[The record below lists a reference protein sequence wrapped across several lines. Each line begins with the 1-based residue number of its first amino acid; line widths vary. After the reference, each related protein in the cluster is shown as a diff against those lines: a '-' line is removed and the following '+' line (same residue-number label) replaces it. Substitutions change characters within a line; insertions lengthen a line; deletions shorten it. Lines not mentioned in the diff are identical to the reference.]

1 VRYSLRHSR
10 FIGLLA
16 FVLAGCPVPI
26 PPLGYIGVHG
36 NIPDRPSDLIVK
48 GKTTRADVLLL
59 LGSPDSL
66 SPDGRRFEYH
76 SELHQGG
83 VLFVIAA
90 AGQAGGLGPEAFRE
104 RRLIV
109 GFDANGVVDAVEFED
124 KSCTR
129 VAGFGGNTGG
139 RSGPCLP
146 VSEGGAIALQQG
158 PPEGYYVPRTT
169 DASFE
174 DAWWS
179 PACRARGPMEGYLGK
194 VILTEDALILS
205 GTGRKLLA
213 QSSVVTIRI
222 PLADIGELVRATD
235 SEHLPEPLWIVVR
248 GGGCVEVNVG
258 KSTYLGLGPPDRT
271 QSERLI
277 RLLESRLGMV
287 ARPP

>member
-1 VRYSLRHSR
+1 VWRSLR
-10 FIGLLA
+10 LA
-16 FVLAGCPVPI
+16 FFAGPLAVVLGGCPVPI

-59 LGSPDSL
+59 LGSPDSQ

-83 VLFVIAA
+83 VMFVIAA
-90 AGQAGGLGPEAFRE
+90 AGQAAGLGPEAFQE

-109 GFDANGVVDAVEFED
+109 GFDPRGVVDAVELED

-129 VAGFGGNTGG
+129 VAGFGGNSAG
-139 RSGPCLP
+139 RSDACLP

-169 DASFE
+169 DVSFE

-179 PACRARGPMEGYLGK
+179 SVCRVRGPMDGYLGR
-194 VILTEDALILS
+194 VILAEDALILS
-205 GTGRKLLA
+205 GTGTKLLA
-213 QSSVVTIRI
+213 QSGVVTIRM
-222 PLADIGELVRATD
+222 PLADIGELVRATH
-235 SEHLPEPLWIVVR
+235 SEHLPEPLWVLVR

-287 ARPP
+287 ARRP